1 MSGKF
6 HKAWGEFGGFK
17 HRDAILY
24 EAASMVAFGACAN
37 FGDQLHPSGQ
47 LEMATY
53 ENIGYAYEYVEK
65 IEEYGVGGKHLA
77 RTGVYLGKDNPS
89 IEGTVKMLLQL

>member
-24 EAASMVAFGACAN
+24 EAASMVAFGANVN
-37 FGDQLHPSGQ
+37 FGDQLHPSGTM
-47 LEMATY
+47 EMSTY

-65 IEEYGVGGKHLA
+65 QNGPGY
-77 RTGVYLGKDNPS
+77 
-89 IEGTVKMLLQL
+89 